1 MMRREQNDLQ
11 IEDLQLW
18 HSRQHLSAKFGSEG
32 HAQTDA
38 IEIQPLQVLMQG
50 ESGEEV
56 VGDGGFE
63 YGLRDLGGG
72 REMMSGR

>member
-1 MMRREQNDLQ
+1 
-11 IEDLQLW
+11 
-18 HSRQHLSAKFGSEG
+18 
-32 HAQTDA
+32 
-38 IEIQPLQVLMQG
+38 MQG